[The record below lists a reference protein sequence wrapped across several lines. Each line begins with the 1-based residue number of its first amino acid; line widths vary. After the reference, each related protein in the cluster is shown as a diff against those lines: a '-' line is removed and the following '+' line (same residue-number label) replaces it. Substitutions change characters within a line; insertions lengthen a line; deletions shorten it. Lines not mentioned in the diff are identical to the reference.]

1 MSNMTINLMRIKRFL
16 SPESFTN
23 IGKYSFIFIVALSL
37 RCVHFYQIY
46 KTPLLSPDYVPDTL
60 AFIVIAQKII
70 EGNFFYAIPM
80 NMNILYSIYLVP
92 FILFFQESLL
102 AAVFFQLIIDALSAL
117 IVFRIANKIFDIR
130 SAFLAG
136 FIYAVYGP
144 LIWYAG
150 APLGES
156 LSIFFLL
163 LSFNLLITALD
174 SKTHPVYYYIS
185 GFMLAVASLGRP
197 NIIILSILVI
207 LVMLFYD
214 NHGKKRLQ
222 TSARFTLGILFVL
235 IPFSLNNYYI
245 EKSWSPYPAKGGI
258 NFYAGNHIGA
268 KGIYELIPGIS
279 NMPYIYMYEAQDV
292 ASKNMG
298 KELNVKEADA
308 YWYREGLSF
317 IALHSME
324 ALKLW
329 GVKALLF
336 MNNKELATN
345 MDYDFCKEFSSI
357 LKYSIIPPG
366 VLIALAIMGMLI
378 IPNNDP
384 KAILLKIFLA
394 GLIISTIT
402 FYVSERLRIVSFP
415 FIILLSSQYL
425 FIIYDFFRK
434 REKPKLF
441 VATISMIA
449 LILVS
454 AIPLAAFDI
463 NTQKTTSYAYYQYG
477 IYLLN
482 SNKQNEAIL
491 EFKKA
496 IELNSADP
504 EPYYQLS
511 LIYYT
516 QRQYLPALQYLNRAK
531 LSGLK
536 IDSAYEKKLLKLAA
550 PK

>member
-1 MSNMTINLMRIKRFL
+1 MAICLMRIKSFL
-16 SPESFTN
+16 STKSSAN
-23 IGKYSFIFIVALSL
+23 IGKYYFIFILALCL
-37 RCVHFYQIY
+37 RCIHFFQIY

-60 AFIVIAQKII
+60 PFMVIAQKII
-70 EGNFFYAIPM
+70 GGNFFYTIPM

-102 AAVFFQLIIDALSAL
+102 AAVFFQLIIDAISAL
-117 IVFRIANKIFDIR
+117 IVFRIAERIFDIR
-130 SAFLAG
+130 AAFLAG

-163 LSFNLLITALD
+163 LSFNLLIAAID
-174 SKTHPVYYYIS
+174 SKNHPVYYYIS
-185 GFMLAVASLGRP
+185 GLMLAIASLGRP
-197 NIIILSILVI
+197 NIIILSVLVI
-207 LVMLFYD
+207 MVMFLYD
-214 NHGKKRLQ
+214 YKDKKRLQ
-222 TSARFTLGILFVL
+222 SSVRYALGILFVL

-258 NFYAGNHIGA
+258 NFYTGNHTGA

-279 NMPYIYMYEAQDV
+279 NMPYMYMYEAQDV
-292 ASKNMG
+292 ASKNMD
-298 KELNVKEADA
+298 KKLNVKEADA
-308 YWYREGLSF
+308 YWYKKGMLFFAGHPLES
-317 IALHSME
+317 
-324 ALKLW
+324 LKLLSI
-329 GVKALLF
+329 KTLLF

-345 MDYDFCKEFSSI
+345 LDYDFCKDFSSI

-366 VLIALAIMGMLI
+366 VIISLAIMGMLL
-378 IPNNDP
+378 IPNNDL
-384 KAILLKIFLA
+384 KALLLKIFLA
-394 GLIISTIT
+394 GLIISTVV

-425 FIIYDFFRK
+425 FILYDFFRRK
-434 REKPKLF
+434 EKTKIFL
-441 VATISMIA
+441 ATISTIA
-449 LILVS
+449 LIIVS
-454 AIPLAAFDI
+454 AIPLTIFDI
-463 NTQKTTSYAYYQYG
+463 NTEKTTSYAHYQYG
-477 IYLLN
+477 IYLQN
-482 SNKQNEAIL
+482 SNKYNEAVL

-511 LIYYT
+511 LIYYN
-516 QRQYLPALQYLNRAK
+516 QKRYLPALQYLNRAK

-536 IDSAYEKKLLKLAA
+536 IDSAYEKTLLELAA